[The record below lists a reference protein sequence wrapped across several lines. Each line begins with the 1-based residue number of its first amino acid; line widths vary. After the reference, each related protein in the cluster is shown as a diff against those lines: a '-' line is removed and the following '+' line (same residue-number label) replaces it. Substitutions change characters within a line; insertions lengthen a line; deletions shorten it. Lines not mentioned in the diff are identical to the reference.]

1 MVRRKA
7 ENINQGQGDRK
18 ATGTKKLC
26 PKKIDAENLIEK
38 NRAAG

>member
-18 ATGTKKLC
+18 ATSTEKLC
-26 PKKIDAENLIEK
+26 QKKK
-38 NRAAG
+38 